1 MLASINTPH
10 PNGTVLRQHKA
21 NQFSLIKHQ
30 MNPVWAT
37 KQLQTLAP
45 QTHNGLCSV
54 KKKKKNLFHHFK
66 TPQQHLFNKKL
77 ADQ

>member
-1 MLASINTPH
+1 
-10 PNGTVLRQHKA
+10 
-21 NQFSLIKHQ
+21 

-54 KKKKKNLFHHFK
+54 KKKKKIFFITLRLHNSIYSIRNSLTNDIIMFMNL
-66 TPQQHLFNKKL
+66 
-77 ADQ
+77 

>member
-1 MLASINTPH
+1 MKTGL
-10 PNGTVLRQHKA
+10 
-21 NQFSLIKHQ
+21 HQ

-54 KKKKKNLFHHFK
+54 KKKINLFHHFK

-77 ADQ
+77 TDQ